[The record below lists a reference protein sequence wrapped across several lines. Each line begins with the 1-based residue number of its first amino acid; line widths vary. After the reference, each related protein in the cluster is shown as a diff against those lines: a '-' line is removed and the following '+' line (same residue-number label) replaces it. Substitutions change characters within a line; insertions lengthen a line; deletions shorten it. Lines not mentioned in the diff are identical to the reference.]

1 MNKPTLVIIAIIG
14 LFLFTRLKRMFGY
27 FLYAGF
33 SPWRNKKVWAISE
46 MIDFIGHQR
55 FDEDEQVVI
64 YSINAGNSGFLGT
77 IAKTFPKA
85 KCVAIQQKR
94 RRLIL
99 DYIQLLFS
107 DIKLKFEKNA
117 YLLDIKEAK
126 IIYLRLQPDT
136 LLEMVKKFKY
146 ECAPGTIL
154 ISNSVPVPNMVER
167 KIFNI
172 PPTLTQGRFT
182 MHKKSDEELKKLA
195 SVRAEMHYLY
205 EI

>member
-1 MNKPTLVIIAIIG
+1 
-14 LFLFTRLKRMFGY
+14 MFGY
-27 FLYAGF
+27 LLFAGF
-33 SPWRNKKVWAISE
+33 RPWRNNKVWAISE

-55 FDEDEQVVI
+55 FDEDEQMVI

-77 IAKTFPKA
+77 IAKAFPAA

-94 RRLIL
+94 RRLML
-99 DYIQLLFS
+99 DYLQLVFS
-107 DIKLKFEKNA
+107 GVKLKFEKNA

-154 ISNSVPVPNMVER
+154 ISNSVPVPNMIER

-182 MHKKSDEELKKLA
+182 MHKKSPEELKKLA